1 MYNTESARFRSEEHK
16 MSVTVAPP
24 QTFST
29 TGSRSIDLSPAVSEL
44 TVAQAARF
52 LDVPEGYVNEML
64 NAGRVVFR
72 HEGGERLIE
81 RDNLQDYWQER
92 ERRNAA
98 AESLFRF
105 FEEMGLSDD

>member
-1 MYNTESARFRSEEHK
+1 MSA
-16 MSVTVAPP
+16 TVAPP
-24 QTFST
+24 HTFSIAD
-29 TGSRSIDLSPAVSEL
+29 GQSISMSPPVSEC

-52 LDVPEGYVNEML
+52 LDGTEGL
-64 NAGRVVFR
+64 I
-72 HEGGERLIE
+72 GELLDAKLITSRME
-81 RDNLQDYWQER
+81 DGEHLIQWDSLVDFAEEE